1 MSPLPTAEKAPIQF
15 QDAMKIKPFL
25 LLLTAVFLVAC
36 GASKAE
42 NRPALKPCVLIGA
55 VEANCGTISVPE
67 NRNESNGRTID
78 IHFAVIPAQNRA
90 APDPIFMLA
99 GGPGQAATETFPFIV
114 NSYSRLNQTRD
125 IVLVDQRGTGQSNPL
140 ACPAMQELPLDAD
153 EEDVRQTLEECRQT
167 LMETADLTQYVTE
180 IAMQD
185 LDAVRS
191 ALGYEQI
198 NLIGVSYGTRAA
210 QTYMRLFPQHTRAVV
225 MDAVVSPS
233 LVLQLQSPADGQRAL
248 ELLFARCV
256 ADEACAERFPTFEDE
271 LAQLVANLQMEKQ
284 VALTHPVTGE
294 RLEMTL
300 EDDELMQVVFNLLYS
315 PDFSSLLP
323 LLVEGAV
330 ETDDYTPLIAQAL
343 ALTGGQQMYQ
353 GMFYA
358 VTCSED
364 APRIDAEE
372 AAAIQAETQFP
383 LVSADF
389 TAVCDNWPRTAVSEQ
404 MFAPLESDIPTLLL
418 SGEADP
424 ITPPHYADEVAE
436 TLINHRHI
444 VLDGYAHG
452 ILSVG
457 CLPTIVTDFIE
468 AGTAGGLAELD
479 TSCTAEISP
488 PPFFISPVGPRP

>member
-1 MSPLPTAEKAPIQF
+1 MITNYFSIYKA
-15 QDAMKIKPFL
+15 MNIKRLL
-25 LLLTAVFLVAC
+25 LLLTTILLAAC
-36 GASKAE
+36 GASGAE
-42 NRPALKPCVLIGA
+42 ETNRPALEPCTLVGD
-55 VEANCGTISVPE
+55 VDANCGTLTLPE
-67 NRNESNGRTID
+67 NRDEPNGRTLD

-99 GGPGQAATETFPFIV
+99 GGPGQAATETFPFIFDHF
-114 NSYSRLNQTRD
+114 SRLNQSRD
-125 IVLVDQRGTGQSNPL
+125 IVLVDQRGTGQSHPL
-140 ACPAMQELPLDAD
+140 ACPAIQELPLDAD
-153 EEDVRQTLEECRQT
+153 EAMVRQTVDECRQT

-185 LDAVRS
+185 LDAVRD

-210 QTYMRLFPQHTRAVV
+210 QTYMRLFPEQTRVVV

-248 ELLFARCV
+248 ELLFARCA
-256 ADEACAERFPTFEDE
+256 ADEACAERFPTFAAEFDQL
-271 LAQLVANLQMEKQ
+271 LAGLQTEKE
-284 VALTHPVTGE
+284 VMLTHPVTGE
-294 RLEMTL
+294 RLALTL
-300 EDDELMQVVFNLLYS
+300 TDEELMQVMFNLLYS

-330 ETDDYTPLIAQAL
+330 DTADYTPLIAQAL

-389 TAVCDNWPRTAVSEQ
+389 TAVCEDWPRTAVSAQ
-404 MFAPLESDIPTLLL
+404 MFTPLESDIPTLLL

-424 ITPPHYADEVAE
+424 ITPPHYGDEVAQ
-436 TLINHRHI
+436 TLRNHEHI

-457 CLPTIVTDFIE
+457 CIPAIVTDFIE
-468 AGTAGGLAELD
+468 AGTAVGLD
-479 TSCTAEISP
+479 TSCTARITP

>member
-1 MSPLPTAEKAPIQF
+1 MSPLPTEKVATLF
-15 QDAMKIKPFL
+15 QEAMKIKRLL
-25 LLLTAVFLVAC
+25 LLLTTIFLVAC
-36 GASKAE
+36 GASTAE
-42 NRPALKPCVLIGA
+42 ETNRPALEPCALIGD
-55 VEANCGTISVPE
+55 VDANCGTISVPE
-67 NRNESNGRTID
+67 NRDEPNGRTLD

-99 GGPGQAATETFPFIV
+99 GGPGQAATETFPFIL
-114 NSYSRLNQTRD
+114 NSFSRLNQTRD
-125 IVLVDQRGTGQSNPL
+125 IVLVDQRGTGQSHPL
-140 ACPAMQELPLDAD
+140 ACPAIQELPPNAD
-153 EEDVRQTLEECRQT
+153 EEMVRQTVDECRQT

-185 LDAVRS
+185 LDAVRD

-210 QTYMRLFPQHTRAVV
+210 QTYMRLFPQHTRAVI

-248 ELLFARCV
+248 ELLFARCT
-256 ADEACAERFPTFEDE
+256 ADEACAERFPTFAAEFDQL
-271 LAQLVANLQMEKQ
+271 LAGLQTEKE
-284 VALTHPVTGE
+284 VTLTHPVTGE
-294 RLEMTL
+294 RLEL
-300 EDDELMQVVFNLLYS
+300 ELADDELMQVMFNLLYS
-315 PDFSSLLP
+315 PDLTSLLP

-330 ETDDYTPLIAQAL
+330 DTADYTPLIAQAL

-383 LVSADF
+383 LVSANF
-389 TAVCDNWPRTAVSEQ
+389 TATCANWPSTAVSEQ
-404 MFAPLESDIPTLLL
+404 MFTPLESDIPTLLL

-424 ITPPHYADEVAE
+424 ITPPHYADEVAR
-436 TLINHRHI
+436 TLTSSQHI

-457 CLPTIVTDFIE
+457 CIPTVVADFIE
-468 AGTAGGLAELD
+468 AGTAVDLNTD
-479 TSCTAEISP
+479 CTARITP
-488 PPFFISPVGPRP
+488 PPFFVSPVGPRP

>member
-1 MSPLPTAEKAPIQF
+1 MSPRTTAEKAPTLF
-15 QDAMKIKPFL
+15 QNTLKIRLLL
-25 LLLTAVFLVAC
+25 LLLTPIFLAAC
-36 GASKAE
+36 GAGEAAE
-42 NRPALKPCVLIGA
+42 STRPTLEPCTLNGDVD
-55 VEANCGTISVPE
+55 ANCGTISVPE
-67 NRNESNGRTID
+67 NRDEPNGRMID
-78 IHFAVIPAQNRA
+78 IYFAVIPAQNTA
-90 APDPIFMLA
+90 VSDPIFMLA
-99 GGPGQAATETFPFIV
+99 GGPGQAATEVYPFVI
-114 NSYSRLNQTRD
+114 NRFSSLNQTRD

-140 ACPAMQELPLDAD
+140 ACPAIQELPLDAD
-153 EEDVRQTLEECRQT
+153 GEMVRQTLDECRQT

-198 NLIGVSYGTRAA
+198 NLMGVSYGTRAA
-210 QTYMRLFPQHTRAVV
+210 QTYMRLFPQHTRTVV

-248 ELLFARCV
+248 ELLFARCA
-256 ADEACAERFPTFEDE
+256 ADEACAERFPAFADE
-271 LAQLVANLQMEKQ
+271 FDQLVAGLQTEKE

-294 RLEMTL
+294 RLDLTL
-300 EDDELMQVVFNLLYS
+300 TDDELMQVMFNLLYS
-315 PDFSSLLP
+315 PDLTSLLP

-330 ETDDYTPLIAQAL
+330 DTADYTPLIAQAL

-389 TAVCDNWPRTAVSEQ
+389 TAVCEDWPTTAVSEQ
-404 MFAPLESDIPTLLL
+404 MFAPLTSDIPTLLL

-424 ITPPHYADEVAE
+424 ITPPYYADEVAE
-436 TLINHRHI
+436 TLTDKQHI
-444 VLDGYAHG
+444 VLDGYGHG

-457 CLPTIVTDFIE
+457 CVPTIVTDFVE
-468 AGTAGGLAELD
+468 AGTAVDLD
-479 TSCTAEISP
+479 TTCTAEITP